1 MLPRGRCAR
10 YLHPS
15 HDNSAL
21 TIPRP
26 RPVLAAP
33 PCPMHRRNPIRTYS
47 PLLAGAA
54 LAALAIGGLAARAR
68 AGSTAP
74 ADVPMMLPAVH
85 AAPGVLVD
93 TLFVGGYARGS
104 FTQAL
109 GTLASELSQAERGMV
124 GRHLDKIYMPVLQ
137 GAALNEGGRLRV
149 AYERTR
155 RPDGTTRAIQ
165 VLAAE
170 AAVGGGMHTV
180 FLFDRGD
187 APGYYDDLGRSL
199 DPVAWSGPLASM
211 RVTSPFK
218 LDRMHPLLRRVL
230 PHTGVDFAAGYG
242 TPVRATGD
250 GSVTFS
256 AARGGYG
263 NMVEIQHP
271 NGYATRYAHLS
282 RAAVSAGSPVQQ
294 GDVIGYVGAS
304 GLATGPH
311 LHYEVRRKG
320 RPVDPLL
327 AQAETGSTRDL
338 GYDDGWRGE
347 RRKLGRLL
355 ARAPTLV
362 SSRRAFR

>member
-1 MLPRGRCAR
+1 MHPRSSFRR
-10 YLHPS
+10 H
-15 HDNSAL
+15 
-21 TIPRP
+21 T
-26 RPVLAAP
+26 PV
-33 PCPMHRRNPIRTYS
+33 
-47 PLLAGAA
+47 LAGAA
-54 LAALAIGGLAARAR
+54 LAALALAGMAALAR
-68 AGSTAP
+68 AGSTTAEDP
-74 ADVPMMLPAVH
+74 PMVLPAAH
-85 AAPGVLVD
+85 AAPGVVVD
-93 TLFVGGYARGS
+93 TLFVGGFARGS

-109 GTLASELSQAERGMV
+109 ATLASDLSPSERGMV

-137 GAALNEGGRLRV
+137 GAALGTGGRLRV

-155 RPDGTTRAIQ
+155 RPDGTTRSIQ

-180 FLFDRGD
+180 FLYDQGD

-199 DPVAWSGPLASM
+199 DPVAWAGPLAAM

-230 PHTGVDFAAGYG
+230 PHTGVDLAAGYG

-250 GSVTFS
+250 GSVTF
-256 AARGGYG
+256 AAPRGGYG

-282 RAAVSAGSPVQQ
+282 RTAVSSGMPVHQ

-320 RPVDPLL
+320 RPVDPLI
-327 AQAETGSTRDL
+327 AQAETGATRHV
-338 GYDDGWRGE
+338 GYDEGWRGE
-347 RRKLGRLL
+347 RRALGRLL
-355 ARAPTLV
+355 ARTPTIL
-362 SSRRAFR
+362 SRRAFR

>member
-1 MLPRGRCAR
+1 
-10 YLHPS
+10 
-15 HDNSAL
+15 
-21 TIPRP
+21 
-26 RPVLAAP
+26 
-33 PCPMHRRNPIRTYS
+33 MHRLPSLRVHA

-54 LAALAIGGLAARAR
+54 LAALALAGVAVLPS

-74 ADVPMMLPAVH
+74 ADAPMVLPAIH
-85 AAPGVLVD
+85 AAPAVQVD
-93 TLFVGGYARGS
+93 TLFVGGFARGS

-109 GTLASELSQAERGMV
+109 GELASDLSPAERGMV
-124 GRHLDKIYMPVLQ
+124 GRHLDKIYLPVLQ
-137 GAALNEGGRLRV
+137 GAALREGGRLRV

-155 RPDGTTRAIQ
+155 RPDGSTRSIQ

-170 AAVGGGMHTV
+170 AAVRGAMHTV
-180 FLFDRGD
+180 FLFDRGE

-199 DPVAWSGPLASM
+199 DPVAWAGPLAQM

-218 LDRMHPLLRRVL
+218 LDRMHPLLRRIL

-250 GSVTFS
+250 GSVAYA

-282 RAAVSAGSPVQQ
+282 RVAVSSGMPVHQ

-327 AQAETGSTRDL
+327 AQAESGSTRDV
-338 GYDDGWRGE
+338 GYDESWRGE
-347 RRKLGRLL
+347 RRRLGRLL

-362 SSRRAFR
+362 SRRAFR

>member
-1 MLPRGRCAR
+1 
-10 YLHPS
+10 
-15 HDNSAL
+15 
-21 TIPRP
+21 
-26 RPVLAAP
+26 
-33 PCPMHRRNPIRTYS
+33 
-47 PLLAGAA
+47 
-54 LAALAIGGLAARAR
+54 
-68 AGSTAP
+68 
-74 ADVPMMLPAVH
+74 
-85 AAPGVLVD
+85 
-93 TLFVGGYARGS
+93 
-104 FTQAL
+104 
-109 GTLASELSQAERGMV
+109 
-124 GRHLDKIYMPVLQ
+124 
-137 GAALNEGGRLRV
+137 V

-170 AAVGGGMHTV
+170 AAVGGAMHTV

-187 APGYYDDLGRSL
+187 SPGYYDDLGRSL
-199 DPVAWSGPLASM
+199 DPVAWAGPLATL

-250 GSVTFS
+250 GSVTYA

-282 RAAVSAGSPVQQ
+282 RISPGVASGMPVHQ

-327 AQAETGSTRDL
+327 AQAESGTTRDV
-338 GYDDGWRGE
+338 GYDEAWRGE
-347 RRKLGRLL
+347 RRRMGRLL

-362 SSRRAFR
+362 SRRAFR